1 MSGMIMIS
9 LFHSCWGVWLAIF
22 NFRWHQF
29 SRLSSGATWQF
40 GPNHCIPSLMDAFP
54 KEGAKRTMKRWSLW
68 SCSQT
73 WAALAL
79 LADRKRNLTRF
90 FSRASFTCAERMAKK
105 PADGWCV
112 VASAKVGACHALD
125 FSRDRFACRHQAD
138 SWVSD
143 GVERKR
149 VKIQPEAP
157 GSAANASGY
166 VAWQASTAFVFD
178 EPVVVSSADLPGKH
192 IQPLQKLPEA
202 VKMLLIGKAG
212 VWQREAEE
220 PGGPSSFPRTWG
232 VGYLFK
238 VPAAV
243 SADPLLFVTP
253 SSFCNKLRVEP
264 KAEAVEPT
272 EAGDVQL
279 AGRSKNR
286 WGSRE
291 AYYARG
297 SGSGSTSE
305 LCPIQD
311 ILFAQMAFVLQN
323 FEEAQG
329 ILDTCARILDP
340 DGSKLQGNRPLAP
353 SGECLRRALIK
364 LDMFL
369 MLYRRAFHSPKC
381 LQFHVHRFLSSD
393 ASPQAHQNYFC
404 TIEDIV
410 KQPVVFR
417 WAEGGNAF
425 KDGFEVERRS
435 MPALTLGK
443 GASSTA
449 HKARLLIH
457 SACLEYGQESLTTW
471 RRQVVSFLSDQGTE
485 RNLPSFPVNLEG
497 DLAAFLRDFS
507 EEARAGSPDDP
518 VLLPC
523 AFSIPGLLHIFFNAM
538 EESILQ
544 IPEWKEME
552 KQLQAACRVV
562 AEPSTQSLLLDKL
575 FQGASFEEKAA
586 VLGFKTK
593 LLSWRW
599 QSLQQVVHE
608 WAAVYPFLQRRWD
621 TSIFPDSSSQY
632 VQQVSAALASSWH
645 ALFLAWLCMFT
656 AAVGREATWSEG
668 CFCHSDILAS
678 HPNRW
683 SRQKAMRDANCPD
696 GHCVWQGRRLPALAL
711 GHCRDLCRRV
721 KNCGGSEYA
730 CALLVAERA
739 HSRRVAE
746 VDMVVK
752 SKFCQVLEQKLKP
765 FSSLPYVLAGG
776 FGEYCGFPLAS
787 AKAAVAKGLAE
798 YDAMPNH
805 AKDSVSATLL
815 EHDTAV
821 STQLRQF
828 AVSEGRP
835 LHDFRDAFL
844 ALRARAFSLLTE
856 RHTEGEHA
864 RVKFHAQRGFRFA
877 GPVTVAAR
885 KRRAEVNKM
894 ITKGLHWLAG
904 VWNSRTVFST
914 LLSHLLPKRELQELT
929 WAQKCKRVYACDAKD
944 HFADVSKW
952 EKEAEAFHKTLKKVQ
967 LTLEDAFLKVP
978 DEAMHV
984 VQLFKHFLPTGT
996 FLSVP
1001 ADLWRIAVH
1010 PNHDEAPVATQ
1021 PNVLEKA
1028 LLSAEL
1034 PSEAAFKEHIY
1045 FSAVDARPE
1054 AKVVVKLR
1062 KTKTVST
1069 LVHVSYF
1076 SNVQFQGSEV
1086 KLDVDAR
1093 QSVALDLSVWSFPDK
1108 FAQFCIEAVAWR
1120 AQCSGLQISLQPAL
1134 SNSEMPLPLPHFF
1147 DDDDALAALVDV
1159 DTKEEAAQDLYQLA
1173 RKETGLY
1180 CWATFAA
1187 PGACSSYVF
1196 VSAEGI

>member
-586 VLGFKTK
+586 V
-593 LLSWRW
+593 
-599 QSLQQVVHE
+599 
-608 WAAVYPFLQRRWD
+608 
-621 TSIFPDSSSQY
+621 
-632 VQQVSAALASSWH
+632 
-645 ALFLAWLCMFT
+645 
-656 AAVGREATWSEG
+656 
-668 CFCHSDILAS
+668 
-678 HPNRW
+678 
-683 SRQKAMRDANCPD
+683 
-696 GHCVWQGRRLPALAL
+696 
-711 GHCRDLCRRV
+711 
-721 KNCGGSEYA
+721 
-730 CALLVAERA
+730 
-739 HSRRVAE
+739 
-746 VDMVVK
+746 
-752 SKFCQVLEQKLKP
+752 
-765 FSSLPYVLAGG
+765 
-776 FGEYCGFPLAS
+776 FGL
-787 AKAAVAKGLAE
+787 
-798 YDAMPNH
+798 
-805 AKDSVSATLL
+805 
-815 EHDTAV
+815 
-821 STQLRQF
+821 
-828 AVSEGRP
+828 
-835 LHDFRDAFL
+835 
-844 ALRARAFSLLTE
+844 
-856 RHTEGEHA
+856 
-864 RVKFHAQRGFRFA
+864 
-877 GPVTVAAR
+877 
-885 KRRAEVNKM
+885 
-894 ITKGLHWLAG
+894 
-904 VWNSRTVFST
+904 
-914 LLSHLLPKRELQELT
+914 
-929 WAQKCKRVYACDAKD
+929 
-944 HFADVSKW
+944 
-952 EKEAEAFHKTLKKVQ
+952 
-967 LTLEDAFLKVP
+967 
-978 DEAMHV
+978 
-984 VQLFKHFLPTGT
+984 
-996 FLSVP
+996 
-1001 ADLWRIAVH
+1001 
-1010 PNHDEAPVATQ
+1010 
-1021 PNVLEKA
+1021 
-1028 LLSAEL
+1028 
-1034 PSEAAFKEHIY
+1034 
-1045 FSAVDARPE
+1045 
-1054 AKVVVKLR
+1054 
-1062 KTKTVST
+1062 
-1069 LVHVSYF
+1069 
-1076 SNVQFQGSEV
+1076 
-1086 KLDVDAR
+1086 
-1093 QSVALDLSVWSFPDK
+1093 
-1108 FAQFCIEAVAWR
+1108 
-1120 AQCSGLQISLQPAL
+1120 
-1134 SNSEMPLPLPHFF
+1134 
-1147 DDDDALAALVDV
+1147 
-1159 DTKEEAAQDLYQLA
+1159 
-1173 RKETGLY
+1173 
-1180 CWATFAA
+1180 
-1187 PGACSSYVF
+1187 
-1196 VSAEGI
+1196 